1 MLEKT
6 IKQVLVTED
15 EISEKSREIGRILTE
30 EYNDKNPLMVAILKG
45 SVPFFAELTKRIDTH
60 IEMDFMV
67 VSSYHGGTSSSG
79 EVKMVKDLDTSV
91 EGRDII
97 IVEDIIDTGRTLLYL
112 KQLLLHRKANSVKI
126 VTLVDKPEGRVVEIE
141 ADYVGFSLPN
151 EFLVGFGLDYD
162 EHFRNLPYIG
172 ILKEEIYQDKD

>member
-15 EISEKSREIGRILTE
+15 EIYKKSREIGHILTD
-30 EYNDKNPLMVAILKG
+30 EYIDKNPLMVAILKG
-45 SVPFFAELTKRIDTH
+45 SVPFFAELTKHIDTH
-60 IEMDFMV
+60 IEMDFMI

-79 EVKMVKDLDTSV
+79 EVKMIKDLDTSV

-172 ILKEEIYQDKD
+172 ILKEEIYQNKD

>member
-15 EISEKSREIGRILTE
+15 EICEKSREIGRILTE
-30 EYNDKNPLMVAILKG
+30 EYSDKNPLMVAILKG

-60 IEMDFMV
+60 IEMDFMI

>member
-1 MLEKT
+1 MLDKA
-6 IKQVLVTED
+6 IKKVLVTEA
-15 EISEKSREIGRILTE
+15 EITAKSQELGAVLTQA
-30 EYNDKNPLMVAILKG
+30 YADKNPLMIAILKG
-45 SVPFFAELTKRIDTH
+45 SVPFFAELTKRIDAH

-112 KQLLLHRKANSVKI
+112 KELLLHRKANSVKI

-141 ADYVGFSLPN
+141 ADYVGFTLPN

-162 EHFRNLPYIG
+162 EHYRNLPYIG
-172 ILKEEIYQDKD
+172 VLKEEIYQAEN

>member
-6 IKQVLVTED
+6 IKKVLVTED
-15 EISEKSREIGRILTE
+15 EICAKSREIVQVLTQ
-30 EYNDKNPLMVAILKG
+30 EYKDKNPLMVAILKG

-79 EVKMVKDLDTSV
+79 EVKMIKDLDTSV

-112 KQLLLHRKANSVKI
+112 KQLLLHRKAKSVKI

-172 ILKEEIYQDKD
+172 ILKEEIYQNND

>member
-15 EISEKSREIGRILTE
+15 EISEKSHEIGRILTE

>member
-1 MLEKT
+1 M
-6 IKQVLVTED
+6 I
-15 EISEKSREIGRILTE
+15 
-30 EYNDKNPLMVAILKG
+30 
-45 SVPFFAELTKRIDTH
+45 
-60 IEMDFMV
+60 
-67 VSSYHGGTSSSG
+67 
-79 EVKMVKDLDTSV
+79 KDLDTSV

-112 KQLLLHRKANSVKI
+112 KQLLLHRKAKSVKI

-172 ILKEEIYQDKD
+172 ILKEEIYQNND

>member
-6 IKQVLVTED
+6 IKKVLVTED
-15 EISEKSREIGRILTE
+15 EICAKSREIGQVLTQ
-30 EYNDKNPLMVAILKG
+30 EYKDKNPLMVAILKG

-79 EVKMVKDLDTSV
+79 EVKMIKDLDTSV

-112 KQLLLHRKANSVKI
+112 KQLLLHRKAKSVKI

-172 ILKEEIYQDKD
+172 ILKEEIFQNND